1 MTFAE
6 ENLEMVVQL
15 ALAVALSGAIGL
27 EREWRGRAAG
37 LRTMVL
43 VAVGSTTMMLASAQI
58 AAGDFDAVAVSADP
72 TRVAAGIITG
82 VGFLGAGVILKLG
95 DVIRGV
101 TTAAA
106 IWFVAGL
113 GIVVGCKNYVLA
125 TLSTV
130 IVLVVL
136 LVLHY
141 VERLVPQQVYRKLRI
156 TVASSH
162 TEALVASCRT
172 QFDELSSRLSQLRL
186 RQRPTE
192 GVTEVEFQVR
202 TTRHLDPVPLVKRL
216 SALEGVQSVGWL

>member
-1 MTFAE
+1 MPFMEA
-6 ENLEMVVQL
+6 NLEMVVQL
-15 ALAVALSGAIGL
+15 ALAVALSGIIGL

-58 AAGDFDAVAVSADP
+58 AASHSNAVAVSADP

-113 GIVVGCKNYVLA
+113 GIVVGCKNYGLA
-125 TLSTV
+125 AMSTF
-130 IVLVVL
+130 IALVVL

-141 VERLVPQQVYRKLRI
+141 VERLVPQQVYRRLKV
-156 TVASSH
+156 TVQSVHS
-162 TEALVASCRT
+162 EAFIACCQAQLEGV
-172 QFDELSSRLSQLRL
+172 SSRLGDLRIC
-186 RQRPTE
+186 QRSAE
-192 GVTEVEFQVR
+192 GLTDVEFQVR
-202 TTRHLDPVPLVKRL
+202 TTRTVDPLPLIQRL
-216 SALEGVQSVGWL
+216 GAHDGVQSVSWT